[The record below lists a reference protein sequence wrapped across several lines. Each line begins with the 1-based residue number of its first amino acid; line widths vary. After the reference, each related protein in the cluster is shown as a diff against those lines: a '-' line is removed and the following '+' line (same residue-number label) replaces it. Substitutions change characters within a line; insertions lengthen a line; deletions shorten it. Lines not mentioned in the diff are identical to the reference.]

1 MTMKRKPKILIIDDD
16 VDLVQ
21 VMKGTLESKLFEV
34 IVAHNGRDGLQKAKS
49 EKPDIVILDLMMPV
63 MDGWAFAEQ
72 YNKDPV
78 LAKTPVLALTS
89 FSESLGQPF
98 PFQVSEYLQK
108 PLKPRDL
115 IAKVEEPL
123 KKLGL

>member
-1 MTMKRKPKILIIDDD
+1 MKRKPKILIIDDD

-21 VMKGTLESKLFEV
+21 VMKGALESKLFEV
-34 IVAHNGRDGLQKAKS
+34 SVAYNGKDGLEKAKS

-63 MDGWAFAEQ
+63 MDGWAFAEL

-98 PFQVSEYLQK
+98 PFQVSEYIQK

-115 IAKVEEPL
+115 IAKVEEHL
-123 KKLGL
+123 KRLGL

>member
-1 MTMKRKPKILIIDDD
+1 MKRKPKILIVDDD

-21 VMKGTLESKLFEV
+21 VMKGALESKLFEV
-34 IVAHNGRDGLQKAKS
+34 IVAHNGKEGLQKVKD
-49 EKPDIVILDLMMPV
+49 EKPDIVILDIMMPV

-72 YNKDPV
+72 FNKDQV

-89 FSESLGQPF
+89 FSDSLGQPF

-115 IAKVEEPL
+115 IAKVEEHL

>member
-1 MTMKRKPKILIIDDD
+1 MNRKPKILIVDDD

-34 IVAHNGRDGLQKAKS
+34 IVAHNGKEGLQKAKG
-49 EKPDIVILDLMMPV
+49 EKPDIIILDIMMPV

-72 YNKDPV
+72 FNKDPV
-78 LAKTPVLALTS
+78 LVKTPVLALTS

-108 PLKPRDL
+108 PLKPKDL
-115 IAKVEEPL
+115 IAKVEGNL

>member
-1 MTMKRKPKILIIDDD
+1 MKRKPKILIIDDD

-34 IVAHNGRDGLQKAKS
+34 MVAHNGKDGLQKAKS

-72 YNKDPV
+72 FNKDPV
-78 LAKTPVLALTS
+78 LVKTPVLALTS

-115 IAKVEEPL
+115 IAKVEEHL

>member
-1 MTMKRKPKILIIDDD
+1 MKRKPKILIIDDD

-34 IVAHNGRDGLQKAKS
+34 MVAYNGKDGLQKAKS

-63 MDGWAFAEQ
+63 MDGWAFDEQ
-72 YNKDPV
+72 YNKDPI

-115 IAKVEEPL
+115 IAKVEGHL